1 LPIPL
6 ISSLEANRADFAN
19 LCSWYL
25 FDVRHDLFGF
35 WNLRQTTGLHY
46 LCHADGLRLANFTS
60 QNNATLTNN
69 HLAYGFTYVYRRKIW
84 EAHPFPACDWGEDTA
99 FVAAAAAAFPVLSM
113 EDQSGL
119 VLHVLH
125 ANSTSPCF
133 PQYHLPAFLLQS
145 LFGPY
150 HELLAL
156 LRQRRAQAAEAKE
169 TS

>member
-1 LPIPL
+1 MRKFGYTAELT
-6 ISSLEANRADFAN
+6 IS
-19 LCSWYL
+19 
-25 FDVRHDLFGF
+25 
-35 WNLRQTTGLHY
+35 RQTTGLHY

-125 ANSTSPCF
+125 ANSTSSCF